1 MRSSPQA
8 YAVAGIQV
16 FIGYPPNANCSFLN
30 NNSGA
35 AMDVDDNS
43 AAALGLEGLEVS
55 SGDGVKYK
63 VVRLDRLEGKN
74 FLNKMEMLM
83 AVLADAT

>member
-1 MRSSPQA
+1 
-8 YAVAGIQV
+8 
-16 FIGYPPNANCSFLN
+16 
-30 NNSGA
+30 
-35 AMDVDDNS
+35 MDLDDSS
-43 AAALGLEGLEVS
+43 AASLGLEGMEVS
-55 SGDGVKYK
+55 SGNGVTYK